1 LRACEDSKSR
11 EEALSAIMKH
21 ARSHAD
27 VFLKPYGADP
37 PQNCLEEYANQ
48 FITGYQLVVRFSNP
62 PTA

>member
-1 LRACEDSKSR
+1 LRTCEDSKSR

-37 PQNCLEEYANQ
+37 PQNCPEEYANQ
-48 FITGYQLVVRFSNP
+48 FITGYQIVVRFSNP